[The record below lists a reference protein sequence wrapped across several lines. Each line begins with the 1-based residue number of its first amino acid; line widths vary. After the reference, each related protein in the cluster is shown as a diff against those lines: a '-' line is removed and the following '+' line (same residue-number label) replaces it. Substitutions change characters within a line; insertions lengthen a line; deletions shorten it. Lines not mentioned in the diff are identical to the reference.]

1 MILYN
6 NNMKTQLVVLYK
18 IDLIISAAFFNGFGQ
33 QLKEPEDISEGVVK
47 WNRSNPHDVWIP

>member
-1 MILYN
+1 MILI
-6 NNMKTQLVVLYK
+6 NMKTQLVVLYK
-18 IDLIISAAFFNGFGQ
+18 NDLIISAAFFNGFGQ